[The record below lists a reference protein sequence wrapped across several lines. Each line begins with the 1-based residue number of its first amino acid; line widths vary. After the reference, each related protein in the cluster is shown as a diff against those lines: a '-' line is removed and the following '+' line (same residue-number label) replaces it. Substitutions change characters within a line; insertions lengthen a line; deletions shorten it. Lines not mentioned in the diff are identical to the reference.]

1 MRPPLLLAAL
11 CATLLAAGG
20 AAGAVIEPELSRQ
33 IALHA
38 PTDEVA
44 VIVSFPQLDYR
55 AFEANALTRRDTRLH
70 EALKTRAATTQA
82 PLLDWLKEN
91 PARRVREL
99 WIINGV
105 ALIVPVAA
113 VGTLA
118 QLPGVESVR
127 TDALLEA
134 PETTTGTAAAA
145 EWNLSAVRAPELWS
159 LGVTGSGVV
168 VANMDTGVDAS
179 HPDLALSWRG
189 GSNSWYDPHGEHAQP
204 SDPNG
209 HGTQTMGLMVGGNV
223 GGAAIGIAPDARW
236 VATKLYNDAGEA
248 LYSDIHLAFQW
259 LLDPDGD
266 VTTDDAPH
274 VVNASWGL
282 VGAAGQCISEFNSDI
297 AILKTAGIAVAFAG
311 GNDGPSPLT
320 SISPANNVAGFATG
334 AIDESR
340 VIANFSSRGPSA
352 CDARIYPDLSAP
364 GINIKTTDLS
374 FGGLPLYRVVSG
386 TSFAAPHA
394 SGALALLAGA
404 FPQASVADLE
414 AALLATAADL
424 GVAGEDNS
432 YGYGLVDAFGAWEHL
447 AAAHANT
454 PPVAADDAFRM
465 IQGGTLN
472 VPPPGILANDTDED
486 AGDLLSAVNFGALA
500 PSGGTLVTRS
510 DGSFSFTPPLRF
522 TGTAGFTY
530 EAQDAQG
537 ARSAVATVAIVV
549 SANHAPVAVSD
560 KATAPRRTWG
570 TDYPPV
576 RISVLANDYDPDVDI
591 DPTNQIDPLSVKI
604 VKRPNKGGTVAV
616 AADGSVAYTPRAG
629 FVGIETFGY
638 RVRDT
643 YFRPSIS
650 NTAYVRVS
658 VQ

>member
-1 MRPPLLLAAL
+1 M
-11 CATLLAAGG
+11 
-20 AAGAVIEPELSRQ
+20 GAVIEAELSRQ
-33 IALHA
+33 LAVRA

-55 AFEANALTRRDTRLH
+55 AFEANALARRDSRLR
-70 EALKTRAATTQA
+70 EALKTRAATMQA
-82 PLLDWLKEN
+82 PLLDWLEEN

-134 PETTTGTAAAA
+134 PVTTTGTAAAP
-145 EWNLSAVRAPELWS
+145 EWNLAAVRAPELWS

-168 VANMDTGVDAS
+168 VANMDTGVDAN
-179 HPDLALSWRG
+179 HPDLALNWRG

-204 SDPNG
+204 SDLNG

-223 GGAAIGIAPDARW
+223 GGTAIGVAPDATW
-236 VATKLYNDAGEA
+236 IATKLYNDAGQA

-266 VTTDDAPH
+266 AATDDAPH

-297 AILKTAGIAVAFAG
+297 AILKSAGIAVALAG

-320 SISPANNVAGFATG
+320 SISPANNVAGFAAG
-334 AIDESR
+334 AIDEAR
-340 VIANFSSRGPSA
+340 VIAIFSSRGPSA
-352 CDARIYPDLSAP
+352 CDGSIYPDLSAP
-364 GINIKTTDLS
+364 GVNIKTTDLS

-404 FPQASVADLE
+404 FPEASVADLE
-414 AALLATAADL
+414 AALLATTADL
-424 GVAGEDNS
+424 GVAGADNS
-432 YGYGLVDAFGAWEHL
+432 YGYGLVDALGAWERL
-447 AAAHANT
+447 AAAQANT
-454 PPVAADDAFRM
+454 PPVAADDALRM

-472 VPPPGILANDTDED
+472 VLPPGILANDTDED
-486 AGDLLSAVNFGALA
+486 AGDSLSAVNFGALA
-500 PSGGTLVTRS
+500 PAGGTLVTRS
-510 DGSFSFTPPLRF
+510 DGSFSFTPPFRF

-537 ARSAVATVAIVV
+537 ARSAAATVAIVV
-549 SANHAPVAVSD
+549 SANRAPVAVSD
-560 KATAPRRTWG
+560 KATAPRRTWEPG
-570 TDYPPV
+570 YPPV

-591 DPTNQIDPLSVKI
+591 DPTNQIDPSSVKI
-604 VKRPNKGGTVAV
+604 VKRPSKGGTVAV
-616 AADGSVAYTPRAG
+616 AADGSVAYTPRAD
-629 FVGIETFGY
+629 FVGTETFGY

-643 YFRPSIS
+643 YFRPSTS